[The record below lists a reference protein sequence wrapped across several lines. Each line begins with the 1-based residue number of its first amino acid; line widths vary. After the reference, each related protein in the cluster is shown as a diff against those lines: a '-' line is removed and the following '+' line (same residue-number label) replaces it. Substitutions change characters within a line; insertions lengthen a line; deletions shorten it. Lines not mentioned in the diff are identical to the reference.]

1 MATLDRSS
9 VPDFPALL
17 PLDRRRFAV
26 VGAGPGIRRQTAHA
40 LAGAGARVVCV
51 DSERDRAEAV
61 AVEVAGTAW
70 VGDVRERDAVERLV
84 AEAGRTLGRV
94 DGLVDIVGEA
104 RFAPFLDSTDED
116 WESSFRMVLR

>member
-1 MATLDRSS
+1 MATPGRGS
-9 VPDFPALL
+9 VPDFSA
-17 PLDRRRFAV
+17 PLRLDGRGFVV
-26 VGAGPGIRRQTAHA
+26 VGAGQGIGRQTAHA
-40 LAGAGARVVCV
+40 LARAGARVVCV
-51 DSERDRAEAV
+51 DSERGRAEAV
-61 AVEVAGTAW
+61 AAEVAGTAW

-116 WESSFRMVLR
+116 RGWRLRMA